1 MSVDVKQKLI
11 KEVQMMLGSGI
22 VDLEPD
28 PEHWEFVVQMA
39 LDRYR
44 QRSTNALEESFI
56 FLTIQADTAVYTLPP
71 EVQEVRKIYRRGSGS
86 GGATGVGIDPFNQAF
101 INNMYMIG
109 NPGNTGMQSGG
120 TGFLATYELSM
131 QFQNTVGTMFGRE
144 VMFTWNNV
152 SKKLTLHRKFTGTG
166 EEILLWAYNDK
177 PDAMIIADR
186 MAKPWIRDYAVAKAK
201 VIIGEARSKFSQIA
215 GPQGGSTLNGDAMKT
230 EGLAELERLEL
241 EMTNLID
248 QSSGGYGFVIG

>member
-1 MSVDVKQKLI
+1 MSVDIKQKLI

-44 QRSTNALEESFI
+44 QRSSNALEESFI
-56 FLTIQADTAVYTLPP
+56 FLTIQADQAVYHLPS
-71 EVQEVRKIYRRGSGS
+71 EVQEVRKIYRRSSGVGGS
-86 GGATGVGIDPFNQAF
+86 TGVGIDPFQQAF

-109 NPGNTGMQSGG
+109 GSGGMGSGG

-131 QFQNTVGTMFGRE
+131 QFQNQVGTMFGRE
-144 VMFTWNNV
+144 VMFTWNPVN
-152 SKKLTLHRKFTGTG
+152 KKLTLHRKFTRGG

-177 PDAMIIADR
+177 PDAMIIQDR
-186 MAKPWIRDYAVAKAK
+186 LAKPWIRDYAVAKAK

-215 GPQGGSTLNGDAMKT
+215 GPQGGSTLNGDAMKA

-248 QSSGGYGFVIG
+248 QSTGGYGFVIG